1 MSENKKKK
9 VTGIGGIFFKCKD
22 PDEYKGKTD
31 SSCLKATG
39 IGVGCHFAENNKN
52 IYKYPYLR
60 LFAIYIAMSEGILQA
75 EGR

>member
-9 VTGIGGIFFKCKD
+9 VTGIDGIFFKCKD

-39 IGVGCHFAENNKN
+39 IDVGCHIAENK
-52 IYKYPYLR
+52 K
-60 LFAIYIAMSEGILQA
+60 
-75 EGR
+75 